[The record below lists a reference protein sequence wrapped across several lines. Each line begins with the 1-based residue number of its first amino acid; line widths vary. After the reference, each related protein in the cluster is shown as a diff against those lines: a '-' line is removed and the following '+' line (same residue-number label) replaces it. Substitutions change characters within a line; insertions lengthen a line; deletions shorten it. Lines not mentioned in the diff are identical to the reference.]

1 MTKDQNKHI
10 TNIEYNHLNL
20 PTAIHFDNN
29 RNIVFGYDANGV
41 KMKKEVT
48 SNTID
53 KLTLYMDG
61 FQYLNK
67 QANSVNNKTLLQF
80 FPTAEGYVK
89 PIYKATL
96 GTVTAPKYQY
106 VYNYTDH
113 LGNIRLQYSKVQ
125 GVLKVL
131 EETHY
136 YPFGLK
142 HGSYNQSRLKLVR
155 KPSNDSKT
163 TKMVSVDRSYKYK
176 YNGKELQEEFGLD
189 WYDYGARNLG
199 SDVGRWNVL
208 DPLAEGYE
216 RWSPYTY
223 SMNNPIYFIDPDG
236 KRIRI
241 GDDLYSYKKH
251 RDYDA
256 IKNEFERNAYMALDK
271 LYSTGAM
278 NIDFGGDIGVV
289 NVLDKIIEDKNY
301 TIDITQSKGEVSR
314 YGSNKLKFADKFGV
328 AITTKA
334 GVTYVDLK
342 EAANSG
348 VAKDGV
354 GFNSPTAQLGHELI
368 HAYHSKYDNEPI
380 KGKGN
385 RTIGWKKGSYMDRK
399 FTHKDVKPYFKNEEE
414 RRITTLSNQI
424 NEKLNEAKRYDYRG
438 AVYKTESPTSTKPL
452 KVNAND

>member
-29 RNIVFGYDANGV
+29 RNILFGYDANGV

-80 FPTAEGYVK
+80 FPTSEGYVK

-176 YNGKELQEEFGLD
+176 YNGKELQDEFGLNV
-189 WYDYGARNLG
+189 YDYGARFYYP
-199 SDVGRWNVL
+199 DVPIFWQI
-208 DPLAEGYE
+208 DPLTEKYNFQ
-216 RWSPYTY
+216 SPYVY
-223 SMNNPIYFIDPDG
+223 AANNPVYFIDKDGMSPDDLILKG
-236 KRIRI
+236 KNAQKVVDLMNLGLGGNYVSLGKKGKVNINITEKQIENLTANQKGLYDIIKQTMDPKTLTTIIVKDGSHTVVSGDYNSGKIDI
-241 GDDLYSYKKH
+241 GDIT
-251 RDYDA
+251 A
-256 IKNEFERNAYMALDK
+256 
-271 LYSTGAM
+271 
-278 NIDFGGDIGVV
+278 FGTSDSVM
-289 NVLDKIIEDKNY
+289 
-301 TIDITQSKGEVSR
+301 T
-314 YGSNKLKFADKFGV
+314 KFSV
-328 AITTKA
+328 
-334 GVTYVDLK
+334 
-342 EAANSG
+342 
-348 VAKDGV
+348 
-354 GFNSPTAQLGHELI
+354 LGHEI
-368 HAYHSKYDNEPI
+368 NEQYEYQQGNHKKYMEEGSSHKNSMKKEKTMNGGWERGDGTATKDAPSTKNKVIINGVERNPVY
-380 KGKGN
+380 GVN
-385 RTIGWKKGSYMDRK
+385 VTISIDFSKKGEEIRTTNFKLVNGNIVPRK
-399 FTHKDVKPYFKNEEE
+399 
-414 RRITTLSNQI
+414 
-424 NEKLNEAKRYDYRG
+424 
-438 AVYKTESPTSTKPL
+438 
-452 KVNAND
+452 